1 MITYNQG
8 KYIKNAIEG
17 VLMQKTNFDFELII
31 GEDCSSDNTNSICVE
46 YVEKYPDKIR
56 LISYSENQGMIKNFI
71 RVLEESKGRYIAF
84 CEGDD
89 YWIDPFKLQK
99 QFDFLEN
106 NSSYGLIYTGVFIQE
121 GEKRTFW
128 EHRDISDCFD
138 ELIVENHIPTLSVC
152 CRSSYVYDFLSLF
165 KTRMDKWPFADFP
178 LWLYISSLSLIKY
191 IPDMTGV
198 YRILSGSVS
207 HPNDIH
213 RQISFQ
219 RECCRVTFLM
229 KEELIPFKV
238 SKYYKD
244 NEYIFIKKYYSWM
257 VSIGDCK
264 LINKSLSFLFK
275 EKYIMLLFKCIL
287 LLSFYKFPTLP
298 IYIVRLKNVL
308 RIA

>member
-1 MITYNQG
+1 MNKCDVSICMITYNQG

-121 GEKRTFW
+121 G
-128 EHRDISDCFD
+128 
-138 ELIVENHIPTLSVC
+138 
-152 CRSSYVYDFLSLF
+152 
-165 KTRMDKWPFADFP
+165 
-178 LWLYISSLSLIKY
+178 
-191 IPDMTGV
+191 
-198 YRILSGSVS
+198 
-207 HPNDIH
+207 
-213 RQISFQ
+213 
-219 RECCRVTFLM
+219 
-229 KEELIPFKV
+229 
-238 SKYYKD
+238 
-244 NEYIFIKKYYSWM
+244 
-257 VSIGDCK
+257 
-264 LINKSLSFLFK
+264 
-275 EKYIMLLFKCIL
+275 
-287 LLSFYKFPTLP
+287 
-298 IYIVRLKNVL
+298 
-308 RIA
+308 